1 MLKII
6 NPWNRFLFIRETWS
20 PWFLRERERILVI
33 FRDTWKGSIFLR
45 EWILERSIGD
55 PLRIYSFEL
64 IKYECFMW
72 IISFLICFKRSF
84 LLNLFLILIFFT
96 RSCKT
101 WLHIC
106 QNGSWN
112 YLTTRHTKNSY
123 RIWSVE
129 ELCKVIKKT
138 HNLDWCREK
147 DYEKI
152 IMLMLVE

>member
-1 MLKII
+1 MKRNFVWILILMVMI
-6 NPWNRFLFIRETWS
+6 FIHVMTVTIQWRLF
-20 PWFLRERERILVI
+20 FVLNFILVVE
-33 FRDTWKGSIFLR
+33 RRKSH
-45 EWILERSIGD
+45 ILGIVC
-55 PLRIYSFEL
+55 PPVRIYSFEL

-72 IISFLICFKRSF
+72 IISFLICFKWSF

-147 DYEKI
+147 DYKKI